1 MVFPVR
7 STPWTPAEYLAM
19 ERAAGARS
27 ELIDGQVVAMAG
39 ASRAHSLI
47 AINLGREISGALRG
61 QPCETYDGDM
71 RVKLEGTGYV
81 YPDLAIACGEPRFED
96 DHLDTLVDPTV
107 IFEILSPSTE
117 AFDRGEKFARYRRI
131 GSLREYVLVSQ
142 DRARVERY
150 ARAGELWVLTVVE
163 GLDGELAL
171 ESADCRVPL
180 RAVYERVEVSGEA

>member
-1 MVFPVR
+1 MAFPVR
-7 STPWTPAEYLAM
+7 STPCTPSEYLAL
-19 ERAAGARS
+19 ERAASVRS
-27 ELIDGQVVAMAG
+27 ELIDGRVVAMAG

-47 AINLGREISGALRG
+47 AINLGREVSGALRG
-61 QPCETYDGDM
+61 QPCETYDSDM
-71 RVKLEGTGYV
+71 RVKVADTGYV
-81 YPDLAIACGEPRFED
+81 YPDLTIACGEARFED

-150 ARAGELWVLTVVE
+150 ARAGDLWVLAVVE
-163 GLDGELAL
+163 GLDGVLAL
-171 ESADCRVPL
+171 ESAPCRIPL
-180 RAVYERVEVSGEA
+180 RAVYERVAVAEGG